1 MNETKFKERY
11 AFLNT
16 ISIFQFLD
24 NISKHNIASKI
35 KSKEFKASLAIE
47 CESRVAMMA
56 DVANIL
62 ADMRVMINAI
72 NTRDIKNGN
81 TVIYLTITVKSIDF
95 LNIVIS
101 KLNGI
106 SGVEN
111 VTRSKN

>member
-1 MNETKFKERY
+1 
-11 AFLNT
+11 
-16 ISIFQFLD
+16 
-24 NISKHNIASKI
+24 
-35 KSKEFKASLAIE
+35 
-47 CESRVAMMA
+47 MA

-72 NTRDIKNGN
+72 NTRDAKNGN
-81 TVIYLTITVKSIDF
+81 TFIYLTITVKSTDF

-101 KLNGI
+101 KLKGI